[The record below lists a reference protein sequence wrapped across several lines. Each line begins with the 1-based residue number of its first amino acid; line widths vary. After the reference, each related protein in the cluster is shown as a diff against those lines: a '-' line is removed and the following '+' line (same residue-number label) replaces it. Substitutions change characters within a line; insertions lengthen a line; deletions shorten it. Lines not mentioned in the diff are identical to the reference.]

1 MKKIVFKDTSEKT
14 YILAELKMP
23 ESASDE
29 ILLPNMSWNFWH
41 ILTNHI
47 LGEIYLNFGKTQ
59 CRRICWKNEMKSLD
73 EWTKWNE
80 NFGWM
85 DKRFGERISRNQSRQ
100 HCRLPLWNSHCV
112 RWEIQLINDKEIWL
126 SEMKNSID
134 QWQRN
139 MTVWDEKY
147 KRGQDQYNC
156 NDARLSTSIWLIRLR
171 ANFWHFLPE
180 YSNHFVLYRT
190 LEPESCI

>member
-1 MKKIVFKDTSEKT
+1 MHLMKFFYQTWVEIFDTFWQIIFWGK
-14 YILAELKMP
+14 YIWILAKH
-23 ESASDE
+23 SAQE
-29 ILLPNMSWNFWH
+29 FV
-41 ILTNHI
+41 
-47 LGEIYLNFGKTQ
+47 G
-59 CRRICWKNEMKSLD
+59 KNEMKSLD

-147 KRGQDQYNC
+147 KRGQDQYNF
-156 NDARLSTSIWLIRLR
+156 NDTRLSTSIWLIRLR